1 MRKRKILVEPD
12 YIYKTTRGTIRKFR
26 EYQWK
31 YRNLILLALSFVFAY
46 YMLKTPQIVS
56 LIENLGNLGYSA
68 SFVAGMLF
76 SYGITTAP
84 ATVAL
89 FTLGKTLNPFIIAAL
104 GASGTVISDYI
115 IFRIVRDKLLGE
127 IKLLSKEVRT
137 LTKPISHLFFWEELR
152 VRIWR
157 AISRSKVWNLIVPV
171 IGGLIIASPLPDE
184 IGVAIFGAI
193 KFETKKFILVAYLF
207 NFIGIFIVAYSAR
220 VI

>member
-1 MRKRKILVEPD
+1 MKRIRPKLFYNTTEKTVKKI
-12 YIYKTTRGTIRKFR
+12 G

-56 LIENLGNLGYSA
+56 LIENLGNLGYPA

-76 SYGITTAP
+76 SYGITTVP
-84 ATVAL
+84 ATAAL
-89 FTLGKTLNPFIIAAL
+89 FTLGKTINPFLIAAL

-127 IKLLSKEVRT
+127 INLLSKDVRT
-137 LTKPISHLFFWEELR
+137 LTKPVSALFFWEELR
-152 VRIWR
+152 VRIWK
-157 AISRSKVWNLIVPV
+157 AISHSKIWNLIVPV

-184 IGVAIFGAI
+184 LGVAIFGAI
-193 KFETKKFILVAYLF
+193 KFEPKKFILVAYLL
-207 NFIGIFIVAYSAR
+207 NFVGIFIVAYSAR
-220 VI
+220 II

>member
-1 MRKRKILVEPD
+1 MKKVEYPERL
-12 YIYKTTRGTIRKFR
+12 YKTTKKTIRRIGK
-26 EYQWK
+26 YQWK
-31 YRNLILLALSFVFAY
+31 YRNLILLALSFVVAY

-56 LIENLGNLGYSA
+56 LIENLGNLGYPA

-89 FTLGKTLNPFIIAAL
+89 FTLGKTINPFLIAAL

-127 IKLLSKEVRT
+127 IKLLSKEVKT

-152 VRIWR
+152 VRIWH
-157 AISRSKVWNLIVPV
+157 AISRSKVWNLIIPV
-171 IGGLIIASPLPDE
+171 IGGLVIASPLPDE

-193 KFETKKFILVAYLF
+193 KFDPKKFIIVAYIF
-207 NFIGIFIVAYSAR
+207 NFIGIFIVAYSSTL
-220 VI
+220 I